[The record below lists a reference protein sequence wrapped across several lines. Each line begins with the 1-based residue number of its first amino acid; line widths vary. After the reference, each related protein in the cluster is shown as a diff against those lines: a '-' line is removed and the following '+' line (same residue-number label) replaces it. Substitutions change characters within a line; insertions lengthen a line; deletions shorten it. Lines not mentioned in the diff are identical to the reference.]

1 MIFGNVI
8 TSRKCN
14 ALIVNCC
21 DVEEICFSVN
31 TYYKVEEDISR
42 SSLIF
47 KNRLDKNNLNFLC
60 IML

>member
-14 ALIVNCC
+14 ALIVNCS

-47 KNRLDKNNLNFLC
+47 RNGIR
-60 IML
+60 